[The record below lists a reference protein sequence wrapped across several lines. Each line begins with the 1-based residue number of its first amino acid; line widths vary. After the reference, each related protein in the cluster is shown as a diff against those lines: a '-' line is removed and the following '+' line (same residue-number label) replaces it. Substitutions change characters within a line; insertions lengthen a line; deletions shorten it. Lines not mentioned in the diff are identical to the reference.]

1 MGYELKLI
9 IGKTS
14 STTQPVLARSTEK
27 YEDGSGYKYLKDA
40 KGNVIP
46 TGRTETWFRDM
57 AHIDLCCIGTGSLS
71 NLVTATQKGSKC
83 PKHTLYFFSDDGN
96 TQITEDKYGAP
107 FKAVPVKEVLKAL
120 QDQQKAEGPY
130 RRYNWAIA
138 LLKSMVKD
146 PDGLEVLF
154 FGH

>member
-57 AHIDLCCIGTGSLS
+57 AHIDLCCIGT
-71 NLVTATQKGSKC
+71 
-83 PKHTLYFFSDDGN
+83 
-96 TQITEDKYGAP
+96 AP
-107 FKAVPVKEVLKAL
+107 GDFAHRFAIKIF
-120 QDQQKAEGPY
+120 QQKILSG
-130 RRYNWAIA
+130 
-138 LLKSMVKD
+138 
-146 PDGLEVLF
+146 
-154 FGH
+154 